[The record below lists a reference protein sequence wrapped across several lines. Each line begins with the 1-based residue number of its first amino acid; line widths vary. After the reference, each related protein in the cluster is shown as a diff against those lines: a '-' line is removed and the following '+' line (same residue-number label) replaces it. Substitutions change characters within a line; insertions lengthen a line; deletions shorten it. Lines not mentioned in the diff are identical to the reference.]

1 MNNRIDHFAIGANN
15 LEDGTAFLKK
25 QLGVEIPR
33 GGKHAAMSTH
43 NCVAQSG
50 NTSFIELI
58 SIDPEAPDAGRI
70 RWFTLDD
77 PTTQARIAETPKA
90 LCWVVNTD
98 DLDAVI
104 AASPV
109 DLGEVLELSRGDL
122 SWKLTV
128 PKDGSLVEGGLLPA
142 FIEWSREPHP
152 SSGMHDIGVELKTI
166 RLTHPEPEKLTAML
180 NALSV
185 DHLVEVV
192 AGNQAGLSFDLQ
204 KPNGEIVEI
213 H

>member
-15 LEDGTAFLKK
+15 LEDGTAFLKE

-58 SIDPEAPDAGRI
+58 SIDPEAPDPGRI

-152 SSGMHDIGVELKTI
+152 SSGMQDIGVELKTI

-180 NALSV
+180 TALSV

-204 KPNGEIVEI
+204 KPDGEIVEI

>member
-1 MNNRIDHFAIGANN
+1 MNNKIDHFAIGANN
-15 LEDGTAFLKK
+15 LEQGISFLQEK
-25 QLGVEIPR
+25 LGVEIPR
-33 GGKHAAMSTH
+33 GGKHPAMSTH
-43 NCVAQSG
+43 NCLAQSG
-50 NTSFIELI
+50 NSSFIELI
-58 SIDPEAPDAGRI
+58 SIDPEAPDPGRV

-77 PTTQARIAETPKA
+77 PNTQARVTEAPKA

-104 AASPV
+104 AASPI

-152 SSGMHDIGVELKTI
+152 SSGMQDIGVELKTI
-166 RLTHPEPEKLTAML
+166 RLAHPEPEKLTAML
-180 NALSV
+180 TALSV
-185 DHLVEVV
+185 EHLVEVV
-192 AGNQAGLSFDLQ
+192 AG
-204 KPNGEIVEI
+204 K
-213 H
+213 

>member
-1 MNNRIDHFAIGANN
+1 MNNKIDHFAIGANN
-15 LEDGTAFLKK
+15 LELGISFLQE

-33 GGKHAAMSTH
+33 GGKHPAMSTH
-43 NCVAQSG
+43 NCLAQSG
-50 NTSFIELI
+50 NSSFIELI
-58 SIDPEAPDAGRI
+58 SIDPEAPDPGRV

-77 PTTQARIAETPKA
+77 PKTQARIAEAPKA

-98 DLDAVI
+98 DLEAVI

-152 SSGMHDIGVELKTI
+152 SSGMQDIGVELKTV
-166 RLTHPEPEKLTAML
+166 RLTHPDPEKLTAML
-180 NALSV
+180 TALSV
-185 DHLVEVV
+185 EHLVKVV
-192 AGNQAGLSFDLQ
+192 AGKEAGLSFDVQ
-204 KPNGEIVEI
+204 KPDGEIVEI
-213 H
+213 R

>member
-1 MNNRIDHFAIGANN
+1 MNNKIDHFAIGANN
-15 LEDGTAFLKK
+15 LEQGISFLQEK
-25 QLGVEIPR
+25 LGVEIPR
-33 GGKHAAMSTH
+33 GGKHPAMSTH
-43 NCVAQSG
+43 NCLAQSG
-50 NTSFIELI
+50 NSSFIELI
-58 SIDPEAPDAGRI
+58 SIDPEAPDPDRV

-77 PTTQARIAETPKA
+77 ANTQARVAESPKA

-142 FIEWSREPHP
+142 FIEWSRKPHP
-152 SSGMHDIGVELKTI
+152 SSGMQDIGVELKTV
-166 RLTHPEPEKLTAML
+166 RLTHPDPEKLTAML
-180 NALSV
+180 TALSV
-185 DHLVEVV
+185 EHLVEVV
-192 AGNQAGLSFDLQ
+192 AGKEAGLSFDVQ
-204 KPNGEIVEI
+204 KPDGEIVEI

>member
-1 MNNRIDHFAIGANN
+1 MNNKIDHFAIGANN
-15 LEDGTAFLKK
+15 LEQGISFLQE

-33 GGKHAAMSTH
+33 GGKHPAMSTH
-43 NCVAQSG
+43 NCLAQSG
-50 NTSFIELI
+50 NSSFIELI
-58 SIDPEAPDAGRI
+58 SIDPEAPDPGRV

-77 PTTQARIAETPKA
+77 PTTQARIAHTPKA

-128 PKDGSLVEGGLLPA
+128 PRDGSLVEGGLLPA
-142 FIEWSREPHP
+142 FIEWSQEPHP
-152 SSGMHDIGVELKTI
+152 SSGMQDIGVELKTI
-166 RLTHPEPEKLTAML
+166 RLTHPEPEKLTEML
-180 NALSV
+180 TALSV
-185 DHLVEVV
+185 EHLVQV
-192 AGNQAGLSFDLQ
+192 AAGEDAGLSFDLQ
-204 KPNGEIVEI
+204 KPDGQIVEI
-213 H
+213 N